1 MDCPRCGEV
10 VDAGAA
16 YCGNC
21 GVALVQARPAASL
34 PDAPASVS
42 LPAYAVASP
51 SQHKAESK
59 SMVALVLS
67 ILAVPGSI
75 VPLLGWVLAITGIV
89 MSSIAR
95 AKMPHKAMSNMTVG
109 FGSLAV
115 LLSAGVFV
123 YNIQQPGR
131 SANTTANLAEESSEL
146 ATTRNIGGVIDTPC
160 YSVDVPDMD
169 NVEHVSGSCKAQA
182 FNADT
187 LVASTNAFNVEGV
200 FQESISEAN
209 LAEAGQEI
217 ANNYLRTAMPDLV
230 ITSQHSGRFADS
242 PAYIIRGKS
251 KGNVTIELA
260 LVLHKVP
267 HGENVFVMAHAINDA
282 QANLSQFEAGWIWK

>member
-1 MDCPRCGEV
+1 MECSRCGEA

-21 GVALVQARPAASL
+21 GVALTPTQPVAVVPF
-34 PDAPASVS
+34 APTSVS

-59 SMVALVLS
+59 SMIALILS

-75 VPLLGWVLAITGIV
+75 VPILGWLLAIAGIV
-89 MSSIAR
+89 MASIAR
-95 AKMPHKAMSNMTVG
+95 AKMPRKTMNNVAIG
-109 FGSLAV
+109 FGSLAI

-123 YNIQQPGR
+123 YALQQSGR
-131 SANTTANLAEESSEL
+131 PNARTALNRTDGQQ
-146 ATTRNIGGVIDTPC
+146 ATTRGTAGVIDTPC
-160 YSVDVPDMD
+160 YSVDVAGLD
-169 NVEHVSGSCKAQA
+169 NIENTSGSCKAQA

-187 LVASTNAFNVEGV
+187 MVASTNAFNVEGV
-200 FQESISEAN
+200 LQESITEAN
-209 LAEAGQEI
+209 LAEAGQVI
-217 ANNYLRTAMPDLV
+217 ANTYLHATMPDLV
-230 ITSQHSGRFADS
+230 VVSQASGRFAGS
-242 PAYIIRGKS
+242 PAYIIHGKS

-267 HGENVFVMAHAINDA
+267 HGENVFVLAHAINDE
-282 QANLSQFEAGWIWK
+282 QANLAPFEASWKWK

>member
-1 MDCPRCGEV
+1 MECPRCGEV

-21 GVALVQARPAASL
+21 GVALAQTQPISAVPSATDPM
-34 PDAPASVS
+34 P
-42 LPAYAVASP
+42 LPAYAVANP

-59 SMVALVLS
+59 SMVALILG
-67 ILAVPGSI
+67 ILALPASI
-75 VPLLGWVLAITGIV
+75 VPLLGWLLAITGIV
-89 MSSIAR
+89 MASIAR
-95 AKMPHKAMSNMTVG
+95 AKMPRKTMNNVAIG

-123 YNIQQPGR
+123 FNVQQPKPSTAGR
-131 SANTTANLAEESSEL
+131 AGDGSEL
-146 ATTRNIGGVIDTPC
+146 ATTRGVAGIIDTPC
-160 YSVDVPDMD
+160 YSVDVPGMD
-169 NVEHVSGSCKAQA
+169 NVEHASGSCKAQA

-187 LVASTNAFNVEGV
+187 LLTSTNAFNVEGV
-200 FQESISEAN
+200 YQEAINEAN
-209 LAEAGQEI
+209 LAEAGQVI

-230 ITSQHSGRFADS
+230 VASQSSGRFAGS

-260 LVLHKVP
+260 LVLHTVP
-267 HGENVFVMAHAINDA
+267 HGENVFVLAHAINDA
-282 QANLSQFEAGWIWK
+282 QASLAQFEAGWEWK